1 MSEWVRGAG
10 DGADGHSR
18 WATYPYMGTC
28 PYMADELMATAG
40 GPQSQGTW
48 YRVQLMATAGG
59 PQGTGYMV
67 QGTADGHS
75 RWATEPP
82 PSRLRQDQTDS
93 CLNDPLE

>member
-1 MSEWVRGAG
+1 MRFDGADGHSRWATGYRVQGAG

-28 PYMADELMATAG
+28 PYMADE
-40 GPQSQGTW
+40 
-48 YRVQLMATAGG
+48 LMATAGG